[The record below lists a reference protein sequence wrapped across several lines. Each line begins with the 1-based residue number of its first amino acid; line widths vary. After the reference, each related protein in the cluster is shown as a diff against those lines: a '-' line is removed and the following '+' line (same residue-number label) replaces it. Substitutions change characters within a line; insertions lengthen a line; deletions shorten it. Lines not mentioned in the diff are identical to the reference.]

1 MTTRTSAG
9 QILVGIDGSEA
20 SAAALRWAAAEARF
34 RGLRLHVVYVRDPDE
49 PELAPYAPL
58 GDGNG
63 DDHPAPPET
72 ALRLAV
78 HAALGPHLP
87 PDCLLE
93 AAEGLPVHVLL
104 DRAEGAEMLVLG
116 NSRPGST
123 EARQAGEPMA
133 PLGPVARDCVRGA
146 SCPVV
151 VVRPDYVKS
160 PASGSPGCVLDQVAE

>member
-63 DDHPAPPET
+63 DDHPA
-72 ALRLAV
+72 RLKQ
-78 HAALGPHLP
+78 P
-87 PDCLLE
+87 
-93 AAEGLPVHVLL
+93 
-104 DRAEGAEMLVLG
+104 
-116 NSRPGST
+116 
-123 EARQAGEPMA
+123 
-133 PLGPVARDCVRGA
+133 
-146 SCPVV
+146 
-151 VVRPDYVKS
+151 
-160 PASGSPGCVLDQVAE
+160 